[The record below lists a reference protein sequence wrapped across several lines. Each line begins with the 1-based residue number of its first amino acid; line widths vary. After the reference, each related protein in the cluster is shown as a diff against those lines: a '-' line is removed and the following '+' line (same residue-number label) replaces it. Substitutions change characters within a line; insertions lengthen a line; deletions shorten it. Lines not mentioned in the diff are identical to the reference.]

1 MLYQFDGTMEGFLTT
16 LSTAFL
22 DSDAVI
28 TSKIRQLRLGEGLYT
43 VTTNPQLAKKT
54 AERLLL
60 FDRHALDDLDILL
73 RCSENDNEQTAFDYF
88 RLLAT
93 EKRPIGKR
101 LAEPVVFKAI
111 EKIKK
116 VRYEIHRFHGF
127 VRFIETESGA
137 LYAPIEPDNDIC
149 DLLAPHFKARLPQFP
164 FVLHD
169 VARQKATVYDGKN
182 TFNAYLPQAD
192 VLLSANEHA
201 WQELWKNYYHAVN
214 IPSRERLNQMR
225 NYMPV
230 RYWKYMPEKQKNE

>member
-1 MLYQFDGTMEGFLTT
+1 MLYQFDGTIDGFLTT
-16 LSTAFL
+16 LTKAFF
-22 DSDAVI
+22 DENAVI
-28 TSKIRQLRLGEGLYT
+28 TSKQRQLRLGEALSIVYT
-43 VTTNPQLAKKT
+43 DEHIAQKT
-54 AERLLL
+54 ADRLLA

-73 RCSENDNEQTAFDYF
+73 RCGEEENEQTAFAYF
-88 RLLAT
+88 RLLA
-93 EKRPIGKR
+93 KIKAPIGKR

-111 EKIKK
+111 ENIKK

-127 VRFIETESGA
+127 VRFMETESGA

-149 DLLAPHFKARLPQFP
+149 DLLAPHFKARFPQFP

-230 RYWKYMPEKQKNE
+230 RYWKYMPEKQENE